1 MCSKFER
8 IISTIY
14 YKPCN
19 LFPNHILTGQPRN
32 HGSISGRRN
41 VCRPV
46 LQPTQPLPRVT
57 QAWTAGMGKLIESA
71 DANAFETKQPTVPS
85 FPFTLLGLP

>member
-32 HGSISGRRN
+32 HGSILESGVIVLFVEEYRPTLQRNKPPIQLVEANFFQRVGRWRREPE
-41 VCRPV
+41 RP
-46 LQPTQPLPRVT
+46 LTC
-57 QAWTAGMGKLIESA
+57 I
-71 DANAFETKQPTVPS
+71 
-85 FPFTLLGLP
+85 